1 MSFFIGLLIVFFLL
15 IIGYGILGIEKELK
29 HIRKLKEYELNVK
42 ADELPD

>member
-29 HIRKLKEYELNVK
+29 RIRKLKEYELNVK

>member
-1 MSFFIGLLIVFFLL
+1 MNSFIALLIVFFLL

-29 HIRKLKEYELNVK
+29 RIRKLKEYELNVK